1 MIVIGITGGLA
12 CGKTEAAKIIHRLT
26 NAPIIDADKISHDLI
41 KPKTKHWKKIVTTFG
56 NRILKDDNFISREI
70 LAEIVFS
77 SKTGLKKLEQIL
89 HPAIKSIIKEQI
101 AEFAKSGE
109 KAVVVD
115 APLLIEAGLGH
126 TMDKI
131 IVIYCSKKLQ
141 IERFAGKDRD
151 KKLLAEKIIASQMPL
166 KEKIRFADIAIKND
180 SSKVTLKNSLDKF
193 LKQVYTMESI
203 FASGCSSRLYVQNH

>member
-12 CGKTEAAKIIHRLT
+12 CGKSEAARIIHKFT

-41 KPKTKHWKKIVTTFG
+41 KPKTKYWKKIVTAFG
-56 NRILKDDNFISREI
+56 NRILKDDNSINRKI

-77 SKTGLKKLEQIL
+77 SKTKLKKLEKIL

-101 AEFAKSGE
+101 AKFARSGE

-115 APLLIEAGLGH
+115 APLLIEAGLEH
-126 TMDKI
+126 TVDKI
-131 IVIYCSKKLQ
+131 IVIHCPKMLQ
-141 IERFAGKDRD
+141 IERFAGKDND
-151 KKLLAEKIIASQMPL
+151 KKLLAKKIIASQMPL

-180 SSKVTLKNSLDKF
+180 SSKIILKNSLDKF
-193 LKQVYTMESI
+193 LKQVYTVMTNRRI
-203 FASGCSSRLYVQNH
+203 NFRFRL